1 MVETAEVVVV
11 GGGAIGLSVA
21 YHLAEMGPRDVVVV
35 EKEDILGAGSTGRCA
50 GGVRQQFAT
59 EVNVRLGM
67 ESVKFFKRVSEELG
81 TGEFK
86 QYGYLFLCTADEH
99 MEGFRQLTVM
109 QRRLGLDVRL
119 VTPAEI
125 LEIVPDLYAGDILGG
140 AFCPTDG
147 YADPH
152 EIVQY
157 LASGAARRGVKILTG
172 TEVTGVELRGG
183 RISGVRT
190 SRGEISTPAVVN
202 CAGPWA
208 RGVAA
213 MAGVDLPVHPLRR
226 QLQCTK
232 PVPRPRDPLPMVID
246 MTDGTHFRRESGGL
260 LIGRVNPAEPFGFNF
275 AVDWDWLAGTV
286 ELAVKRVPVLADAEI
301 LRAWAGL
308 YEVTPDNHPV
318 LGAVPEVPGFYLANG
333 FSGHGFMHSP
343 SAGRAVAEI
352 ILRGR
357 SETVD
362 VSMLDLGRFARGE
375 EIHGLELI

>member
-1 MVETAEVVVV
+1 
-11 GGGAIGLSVA
+11 
-21 YHLAEMGPRDVVVV
+21 
-35 EKEDILGAGSTGRCA
+35 
-50 GGVRQQFAT
+50 
-59 EVNVRLGM
+59 
-67 ESVKFFKRVSEELG
+67 
-81 TGEFK
+81 
-86 QYGYLFLCTADEH
+86 
-99 MEGFRQLTVM
+99 
-109 QRRLGLDVRL
+109 
-119 VTPAEI
+119 
-125 LEIVPDLYAGDILGG
+125 
-140 AFCPTDG
+140 
-147 YADPH
+147 
-152 EIVQY
+152 
-157 LASGAARRGVKILTG
+157 
-172 TEVTGVELRGG
+172 
-183 RISGVRT
+183 
-190 SRGEISTPAVVN
+190 
-202 CAGPWA
+202 
-208 RGVAA
+208 GVAA